1 MVGDKSKRSKQR
13 PSTCLVF
20 VDIDNT
26 LLPGA
31 AVFLFALEAWRN
43 NLLSFSQVVP
53 AMFEQRHFK
62 RRGES
67 DQRVASIQERA
78 LSLIRGHR
86 VEEFDRVARLTFERR
101 ISKRL
106 FPEVIKVLRAHLD
119 AGHKVFLISAS
130 PQGLV
135 DVIAEQLGLTG
146 GVGTGLDVNDG
157 VFTGELSGSLLR
169 GDGKRLAAR
178 ALADTHG
185 AELSECYAL
194 ADSMADLSLLESVGH
209 PMAINPDQ
217 ALQREAL
224 TRNWP
229 VVWPQGTHR
238 YRRLRT

>member
-1 MVGDKSKRSKQR
+1 MVDDKSRRSKQKA
-13 PSTCLVF
+13 STPLVF

-26 LLPGA
+26 LLAGA
-31 AVFLFALEAWRN
+31 AVFLFAIEAWRN
-43 NLLSFSQVVP
+43 KLLTFSDVVP
-53 AMFEQRHFK
+53 AMLEQRHFK

-67 DQRVASIQERA
+67 DHRVASIQERA

-106 FPEVIKVLRAHLD
+106 FPEVIEVLDKHLD

-135 DVIAEQLGLTG
+135 DVIAEKLGLNG
-146 GVGTGLDVNDG
+146 GVGTQLDVKDG
-157 VFTGELSGSLLR
+157 VFTGELRGRLLR

-178 ALADTHG
+178 ALAETHS
-185 AELSECYAL
+185 AELVECYAL

-217 ALQREAL
+217 ALQKEAL
-224 TRNWP
+224 TRGWP
-229 VVWPQGTHR
+229 VIWPKGTHR

>member
-1 MVGDKSKRSKQR
+1 MVDDKSKHSKQKA
-13 PSTCLVF
+13 STPLVF

-31 AVFLFALEAWRN
+31 AVFLFAIEAWRN
-43 NLLSFSQVVP
+43 KLLTFSDVVP
-53 AMFEQRHFK
+53 AMWEQRHFK

-67 DQRVASIQERA
+67 DHRVASIQERA

-101 ISKRL
+101 IGKRL
-106 FPEVIKVLRAHLD
+106 FPEVVEVLHKHLD

-135 DVIAEQLGLTG
+135 DVIAEKLGLTG
-146 GVGTGLDVNDG
+146 GVGTELDVRDG
-157 VFTGELSGSLLR
+157 VFTGELRGSLLR

-178 ALADTHG
+178 ALAQTHG
-185 AELSECYAL
+185 AELAQCYAL

-209 PMAINPDQ
+209 PIAINPDQ
-217 ALQREAL
+217 SLQKEAL
-224 TRNWP
+224 TRGWP
-229 VVWPQGTHR
+229 VIWPQGTHR